1 MQSMSQA
8 KQGDTVKIHYTGKLK
23 NNSVFDSSRSRDPFE
38 FILGSGQVIAG
49 FEEGTLGMKIGQTK
63 TITIPCDKAYG
74 PRNEDLIAVVARG
87 HLPKDLEPKIGQRL
101 GIHNE
106 NNQKIPV
113 VITAL
118 TEKDVTVDGNH
129 PLAGEDL
136 IFELE
141 LVEIIS

>member
-1 MQSMSQA
+1 MNQA
-8 KQGDTVKIHYTGKLK
+8 KQGDKVKIHYTGKLK
-23 NNSVFDSSRSRDPFE
+23 NNSVFDSSRSRNPFE
-38 FILGSGQVIAG
+38 FIIGSGQVIAG
-49 FEEGTLGMKIGQTK
+49 FEEGTLGMKVNETK

-74 PRNEDLIAVVARG
+74 PKNPDLIAIVARG
-87 HLPKDLEPKIGQRL
+87 HLPKDLVPAVGLRL

-106 NNQKIPV
+106 NGQKIPAI
-113 VITAL
+113 ITEI
-118 TEKDVTVDGNH
+118 TEKEVTVDANH

>member
-1 MQSMSQA
+1 MSQA